1 MTQRSLELEKAKNEL
16 LKPISFNLNGKDVVI
31 LADIRHSLLEI
42 LRDHGMTGAK
52 EGCGVGECGACTV
65 LVDGV
70 PTNSCLTMGTWIEGK
85 AVRTIE
91 GEMKDGELSP
101 VQQAYV
107 DTGAIQCGFCTPGLV
122 MRTTAFVEE
131 NEGKCCSREEIRHEH
146 SGNLCRC
153 TGYKSIVDAIEKS
166 VEYYDAVGG

>member
-1 MTQRSLELEKAKNEL
+1 MTQPLKNDL
-16 LKPISFNLNGKDVVI
+16 LKPISFNLNGKDVVL

-70 PTNSCLTMGTWIEGK
+70 PTNSCLTMGTWVEGK

-91 GEMKDGELSP
+91 GEMKDGEVVIRAAGLCGCRSYP
-101 VQQAYV
+101 VWFLYAWFGDADYSL
-107 DTGAIQCGFCTPGLV
+107 CGRAG
-122 MRTTAFVEE
+122 
-131 NEGKCCSREEIRHEH
+131 S
-146 SGNLCRC
+146 
-153 TGYKSIVDAIEKS
+153 
-166 VEYYDAVGG
+166 